1 MDEPALVL
9 LESVEVEDEEDDSL
23 NEKIYKKFVE
33 LRVASHLDRKAEAN
47 QNLRCSQQDGREAKT
62 GNSTESHKAGDLY
75 SLLRQWLCL
84 LRDNNDFKL

>member
-47 QNLRCSQQDGREAKT
+47 QNSGWQ
-62 GNSTESHKAGDLY
+62 STEWKRSRNRKLSITNVSSDW
-75 SLLRQWLCL
+75 LLPFC
-84 LRDNNDFKL
+84 FFAKV